1 MDLEKTLITDFIQ
14 VPFPSIISAKL
25 MKNINLR
32 NNFIVI

>member
-25 MKNINLR
+25 MKNIKLR
-32 NNFIVI
+32 KIFIVM